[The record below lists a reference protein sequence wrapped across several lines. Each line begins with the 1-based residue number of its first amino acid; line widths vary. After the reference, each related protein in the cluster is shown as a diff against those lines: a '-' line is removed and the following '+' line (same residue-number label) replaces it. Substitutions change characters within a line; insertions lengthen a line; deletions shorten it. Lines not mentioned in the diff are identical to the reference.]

1 MKAFGTRRHRVQW
14 PVRKEWPVA
23 GVENQKTT
31 PAFLNSG
38 QTGNSGQPATPATLA
53 TRERGV
59 GALFADAEDVK
70 MGRSANG
77 MSSQPASRDKSRRRG
92 SPR

>member
-1 MKAFGTRRHRVQW
+1 MKALGTRHHRVQW

-38 QTGNSGQPATPATLA
+38 QTGNSGQRATPATLA
-53 TRERGV
+53 LKPTSASVRTLGTRARA
-59 GALFADAEDVK
+59 GAAQPEA
-70 MGRSANG
+70 RS
-77 MSSQPASRDKSRRRG
+77 MQRVTSR
-92 SPR
+92 